1 MKSAIFTPS
10 VILSFANMQTRVIA
24 GRGDTNTGGV
34 DAPYTVME
42 MRIGTRGGAPAHRSL
57 DEDKTFVVLEGLLE
71 FAIGETVQ
79 NVSPGAVVTVARGDV
94 HGFNNRAD
102 GDARMLLISAP
113 AGHDAFFRAMAAL
126 PTPHDIEAV
135 RRICEQN
142 RQVIV
147 GI

>member
-1 MKSAIFTPS
+1 MKTAIFTPS
-10 VILSFANMQTRVIA
+10 IVLSFANMQTRVIA
-24 GRGDTNTGGV
+24 GTADTDTGGI

-57 DEDKTFVVLEGLLE
+57 DEDKTFVVLEGSLE
-71 FAIGETVQ
+71 FQIGETVQ

-94 HGFNNRAD
+94 HGFNNQAD

>member
-10 VILSFANMQTRVIA
+10 VVLSFANIQTRVIA
-24 GRGDTNTGGV
+24 GTGDTDTSGV

-42 MRIGTRGGAPAHRSL
+42 MRIGTHGGAPAHRSL
-57 DEDKTFVVLEGLLE
+57 DEDKTFVMLEGSLE
-71 FAIGETVQ
+71 FQIGESVQ
-79 NVSPGAVVTVARGDV
+79 NVSPGTVVTVARGDV
-94 HGFNNRAD
+94 HGFNNQAV
-102 GDARMLLISAP
+102 GDARLLLISAP
-113 AGHDAFFRAMAAL
+113 AGHDVFFRAMAAL

-135 RRICEQN
+135 QRICEQN